1 MDSAPVELVVI
12 VASVR
17 PGRLGPTVAN
27 WFLSAVAERLDFV
40 VTSVDLMDLSLPA
53 DLSVSA
59 DGEIFAAAIGAA
71 DAVVVVTP
79 EYNHGYPGPL
89 KIALDSVK
97 YEWRGKPIGFVSYGG
112 MSGGLRAVEQ
122 LRQVATE
129 LHMVSVRDSV
139 GIHRARK
146 AFDDHGNLD
155 DGAAVDATS
164 RMLDQLYWWAAST
177 RSRQDAHPYPGSSR

>member
-1 MDSAPVELVVI
+1 MDPTPVELVVI

-17 PGRLGPTVAN
+17 AGRLGPTVAD
-27 WFLSAVAERLDFV
+27 WFLRAVSERSDFA
-40 VTSVDLMDLSLPA
+40 VTTVDLMDLSLPS
-53 DLSVSA
+53 DLTESP
-59 DGEIFAAAIGAA
+59 DGESFAAAIGAA

-122 LRQVATE
+122 LRQVAAE

-146 AFDDHGNLD
+146 AFDRAGNID
-155 DGAAVDATS
+155 DSAVVDSAS
-164 RMLDQLYWWAAST
+164 RMLDQLQWWAEST
-177 RSRQDAHPYPGSSR
+177 RSRRDANPYPGSSR